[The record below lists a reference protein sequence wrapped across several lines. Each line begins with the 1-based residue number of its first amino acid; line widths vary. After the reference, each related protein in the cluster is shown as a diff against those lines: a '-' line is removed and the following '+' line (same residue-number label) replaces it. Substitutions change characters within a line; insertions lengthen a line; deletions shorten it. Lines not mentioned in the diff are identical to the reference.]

1 MSTTVDNR
9 VVEMKFNNSNFE
21 KNIKQSKES
30 LEKFKESLNLSSAAE
45 KANKNLSKAVSGVN
59 FDAMSSA
66 LESISNR
73 FSTLGIIGM
82 TAIQNLTNSA
92 ISMVKKAV
100 SSITN
105 TIIEGGKRRAQN
117 IENAKFQLAGLGIA
131 WNDIS
136 ADINYGVESTAY
148 GLDAAAMAASQ
159 LSASGVKFGE
169 TFGTTG
175 NSPMAKALRGISGLA
190 AMTNSSYEDIS
201 RVFTTVAGNG
211 RLMGDQLLQIS
222 SRGVNAAMEMV
233 KFFNDVNHGSRT
245 ASDEVTKAI
254 KDLTGGLDVSEA
266 QLRDFVSKGKI
277 SFAMFSEAMDS
288 AFGEHA
294 KDANKT
300 LQGVLSNIRSALSK
314 IGADFWTPIIE
325 NEGKLVEMLNS
336 VRVLINDVK
345 SAIRDTLGWAADENG
360 IEYLMKWKNL
370 ADGVFTTIK
379 NKIDGIDRKQLSTD
393 IFNIIKSIEYV
404 GKSVVHIFDEIG
416 KIAHSLG
423 TAFKSVFSIEDSNT
437 FTTSIRELLNRFRKF
452 IESIKING
460 DTIYKVT
467 NIFKGFFSVLDIGWQ
482 ILKGVF
488 GVIKDVVGAI
498 LPAGSGVLTLG
509 SNVGQLLVRLDE
521 FLKKSHI
528 IRDVFET
535 ISNFLT
541 PVIEGIRTFVTA
553 VIEGFAGV
561 TIGTGR
567 AAEGF
572 KNVTDKIKE
581 LSEKVKEFIN
591 RHMPKLTEGGFKL
604 GEIFGKVGTAFGEI
618 FKRLGDF
625 ASKIAPGIKT
635 LLGSL
640 LDLLDKVADSVI
652 KIFNNLDFDKLT
664 ANFATGGIF
673 ATLLYGLKSIITNS
687 TGFLNNIGE
696 VLGTLEGKLTDL
708 VGSNGSR
715 ASLIK
720 SFATAIA
727 ILTASLVVLSS
738 IDPERLAAPLAVL
751 TTTIAAFGLAV
762 QRLTPT
768 FTSTTSIK
776 KSITNFFDSLS
787 FGNKLRDTTTSF
799 IKMSAAIFILAG
811 ALRMLGELNPEQMVV
826 ALAGFSTI
834 LVEVVLLFKYLEEH
848 EVTFDKGTASLIAFG
863 IGVGILASTVKKL
876 SNLSWNELAKGLTG
890 LAAILGGIVGVA
902 VTLKYTESDLKS
914 FGMSLIPFA
923 AGVAILAS
931 AVKNLAGLS
940 WNQLAVGLT
949 GFAAILGGIVGLAV
963 SLKYTGASIKS
974 LGLSLIPF
982 ATGVVILSEAVLMLS
997 ALNWNQLAVGL
1008 VGFAAILGGVAGLAI
1023 TLEKTSSSLLS
1034 VGLAMIPFAAGVT
1047 ILASAVVKLAGL
1059 SWSELAR
1066 GLVGLAGAL
1075 GGVAALALTM
1085 RYTGSSLTST
1095 AAGLLVFAAAM
1106 RILLPVLT
1114 TFANMSWES
1123 LGKMILALA
1132 AALAVLGVAGMLLE
1146 PVVGVLVELGLA
1158 ITLFGVG
1165 CIAAGAGITLLAT
1178 GLTALGGSLAVV
1190 GVGLAAFIK
1199 AILSIIPEIVRAFGE
1214 IIKAV
1219 ADVIANAIPSIV
1231 KAFVALLRGVCDAI
1245 LQAAP
1250 MIFETIIKLLDMLI
1264 QYIPQIIDKVIT
1276 IVIKVIEGVAA
1287 RMPELV
1293 QAVAKFVKSFI
1304 DAVMD
1309 LFKDVTLTE
1318 FVNAIKSLSEAA
1330 ALLAI
1335 VGAMGTAALAGLA
1348 ILMAII
1354 VGLGALVAG
1363 LGWLTTKISGL
1374 EDLLTNGIPI
1384 LEKIGYAIG
1393 SFLGNI
1399 VGGALAG
1406 LSNGLPTI
1414 ADNLSAFMTRLQ
1426 PFIDGARNIDSSVA
1440 KGALTLAETIL
1451 VLTAS
1456 SLLNGI
1462 AEFLGADTSF
1472 ATLGDQ
1478 LVPFGE
1484 SMKKFSESVAG
1495 LDAGVVENA
1504 ANAGKAIAE
1513 MAAALPNSGGVAGF
1527 FAGENDMSMIGPQ
1540 LEDFGKSIKAFADA
1554 TVGLDAGVVENA
1566 ANAGKAIAEMASTL
1580 PNSGGVLGFFAGEND
1595 MDTFGAQLVPFG
1607 IAMKLYSQAVTGINA
1622 EAVQA
1627 SAVAGSALAAMAD
1640 TVPNSGGVVGF
1651 FVGENDIDEFGRK
1664 LIPFGYAMNLY
1675 SQAVTGINAGA
1686 VVASA
1691 IAGAALAAMADTVP
1705 NTGGLISFFTGN
1717 NDLDTFGSQLI
1728 PFGFAMK
1735 AYSDAVAGINAGA
1748 VVASAIAGAALSALA
1763 ATVPN
1768 TGGLISFFA
1777 GDNDMATFGAQL
1789 KVFGKSLADYST
1801 AVSGMDAQAA
1811 WYSTIIG
1818 MALTALAA
1826 TIPET
1831 GGLFSVFGGD
1841 NDMATFGAQLVLF
1854 GNALV
1859 NYSTTVANTD
1869 YASVSTAIVAIN
1881 QLLACLKGIDGNIA
1895 NAAASFK
1902 SAMETMASTSISGFV
1917 ASFNGAFPQVVTA
1930 IKTSFDSAVTTIQSY
1945 QSQFKT
1951 EGSNFGKNLSTGIS
1965 SQSNTVGQA
1974 LITIIKA
1981 LVIYLAYCEPTFQTE
1996 GQRTMQ
2002 AYAKGFTAAAGSVQS
2017 AMKSVVNA
2025 AKGAVNISGD
2035 MYWAG
2040 VGAVQ
2045 GFINGSYAMQASVY
2059 WTYYAIGRT
2068 AVNAAKQ
2075 ALDSHSPSR
2084 EMFKLGV
2091 DSDRGLANGL
2101 TQFSYLVD
2109 DSSKKVA
2116 NTALDT
2122 LRNSMS
2128 DISNVLEDSDF
2139 NPTIT
2144 PVLDLS
2150 EIQNGMG
2157 SLSSLLGGSST
2168 SVNLA
2173 GGLGRSGSG
2182 LLQNAFNDGRVINA
2196 INSINN
2202 RLDTVASRM
2211 ENLQVVLDSGELV
2224 GATAPG
2230 MNNEFGTM
2238 DVLVQRGVM

>member
-30 LEKFKESLNLSSAAE
+30 LEKFKESLNLSSAAD
-45 KANKNLSKAVSGVN
+45 KANKNLSKAVNGVN

-66 LESISNR
+66 LESISSR

-100 SSITN
+100 GTITD

-117 IENAKFQLAGLGIA
+117 IENAKFQLNGLGIA

-136 ADINYGVESTAY
+136 EDINYGVESTAY

-159 LSASGVKFGE
+159 LSASGVQFGK

-222 SRGVNAAMEMV
+222 SRGVNAAVEMA

-245 ASDEVTKAI
+245 ASDETTKAI
-254 KDLTGGLDVSEA
+254 KELTGGLDITEA
-266 QLRDFVSKGKI
+266 ELREFVSKGKI

-300 LQGVLSNIRSALSK
+300 LQGVLSNIRSALAK

-325 NEGKLVEMLNS
+325 NEGTLVDMLNS
-336 VRVLINDVK
+336 VRVLINDIK

-370 ADGVFTTIK
+370 ADGVFTSIK
-379 NKIDGIDRKQLSTD
+379 NKIDGIDRKKLSTD
-393 IFNIIKSIEYV
+393 IFNIIKTIEYV

-423 TAFKSVFSIEDSNT
+423 TAFKSVFNIKDSNT
-437 FTTSIRELLNRFRKF
+437 FTTSIRNLANRFRLF
-452 IESIKING
+452 TQSLKING
-460 DTIYKVT
+460 DTIHNIT
-467 NIFKGFFSVLDIGWQ
+467 NIFKGFFSILDIGWQ

-488 GVIKDVVGAI
+488 GVFKQVAAAIFPVGNSV
-498 LPAGSGVLTLG
+498 LDLGSGIG
-509 SNVGQLLVRLDE
+509 NLLVKLDE
-521 FLKKSHI
+521 FLKKNQVI
-528 IRDVFET
+528 KNVFET
-535 ISNFLT
+535 IGNVLSSAITAVRNF
-541 PVIEGIRTFVTA
+541 VSGFVSGFSEVTA
-553 VIEGFAGV
+553 GSKKLSDVF
-561 TIGTGR
+561 TKIGEKLSELGR
-567 AAEGF
+567 AFRAF
-572 KNVTDKIKE
+572 VQ
-581 LSEKVKEFIN
+581 V
-591 RHMPKLTEGGFKL
+591 HMPNLTEGGFKI
-604 GEIFGKVGTAFGEI
+604 GSIFGK
-618 FKRLGDF
+618 LGSVISSLFSKLSDF
-625 ASKIAPGIKT
+625 VNAIGPGIKS
-635 LLGSL
+635 LLGTL
-640 LDLLDKVADSVI
+640 IGLLDKLADVVI
-652 KIFNNLDFDKLT
+652 KVVNNLDFSKIT

-673 ATLLYGLKSIITNS
+673 AGLLLGFKSLIQGS
-687 TGFLNNIGE
+687 TGFLNGIGE
-696 VLGTLEGKLTDL
+696 VLGTLEGKITDL

-720 SFATAIA
+720 SFAVAIA

-751 TTTIAAFGLAV
+751 STTIAAFGIAV

-768 FTSTTSIK
+768 FTSTTTIR

-811 ALRMLGELNPEQMVV
+811 ALRMLGELEPKQMAV
-826 ALAGFSTI
+826 ALVGFTVI
-834 LVEVVLLFKYLEEH
+834 LTEVVLLFQYLQKH
-848 EVTFDKGTASLIAFG
+848 EVTFAKGSASLITFG
-863 IGVGILASTVKKL
+863 IGVGILAGVVKKL
-876 SNLSWNELAKGLTG
+876 SGLSWTELAKGLTG

-902 VTLKYTESDLKS
+902 VTLKYTESSLKS
-914 FGMSLIPFA
+914 FGLSLIPFA

-931 AVKNLAGLS
+931 AVKNLSGLS

-949 GFAAILGGIVGLAV
+949 GFAAILGGVVGLAV

-982 ATGVVILSEAVLMLS
+982 AAGVVILSEAVLKLS
-997 ALNWNQLAVGL
+997 TLNWNRLAVGL
-1008 VGFAAILGGVAGLAI
+1008 VGFAGILGGVAGLAI
-1023 TLEKTSSSLLS
+1023 TLEKTSSSIMV
-1034 VGLAMIPFAAGVT
+1034 VGLALIPFAAGVT
-1047 ILASAVVKLAGL
+1047 ILASAVIKLAAL
-1059 SWSELAR
+1059 SWDQLAR

-1085 RYTGSSLTST
+1085 NYTGSSLIST

-1114 TFANMSWES
+1114 TLGGMSWES

-1132 AALAVLGVAGMLLE
+1132 ATFAVLGVAGMLLE
-1146 PVVGVLVELGLA
+1146 PVAGVLIKLA
-1158 ITLFGVG
+1158 AAVALFGVG
-1165 CIAAGAGITLLAT
+1165 CIAAGAGITIIAA
-1178 GLTALGGSLAVV
+1178 GLTALGGALGAV
-1190 GVGLAAFIK
+1190 GAGLAAFIK

-1214 IIKAV
+1214 IIKAI

-1231 KAFVALLRGVCDAI
+1231 KAFVAILQGICDAI

-1264 QYIPQIIDKVIT
+1264 DYIPQIIDKVIT

-1293 QAVAKFVKSFI
+1293 QAVAKLVKSFI

-1330 ALLAI
+1330 AMLAI

-1374 EDLLTNGIPI
+1374 EELLTNGIPI

-1393 SFLGNI
+1393 SFIGNL

-1426 PFIDGARNIDSSVA
+1426 PFIDGARNIDTSVA

-1484 SMKKFSESVAG
+1484 SMKKFSVSVAG

-1540 LEDFGKSIKAFADA
+1540 LEDFGTAIMGFATA
-1554 TVGLDAGVVENA
+1554 TTGLDAGVVENA
-1566 ANAGKAIAEMASTL
+1566 ANAGKAIAEMADTL

-1595 MDTFGAQLVPFG
+1595 MDEFGKQLVPFG
-1607 IAMKLYSQAVTGINA
+1607 TAMKLYSLAVTGINA
-1622 EAVQA
+1622 DAIVA
-1627 SAVAGSALAAMAD
+1627 SSIAGKALAEMAD
-1640 TVPNSGGVVGF
+1640 TVPNSGGVVAF
-1651 FVGENDIDEFGRK
+1651 FTGENDIDDFGAK
-1664 LIPFGYAMNLY
+1664 LVPFGIAMKAY
-1675 SQAVTGINAGA
+1675 SDAVSGINPAA

-1705 NTGGLISFFTGN
+1705 NSGGLVSFFAGD
-1717 NDLDTFGSQLI
+1717 NDLGRFGLQLRI
-1728 PFGFAMK
+1728 FGKAMK
-1735 AYSDAVAGINAGA
+1735 DYSDSVDGINAAA
-1748 VVASAIAGAALSALA
+1748 VVASAIAGAALTALA
-1763 ATVPN
+1763 STVPN
-1768 TGGLISFFA
+1768 TGGLISFFT

-1789 KVFGKSLADYST
+1789 KVFGQALADYSVS
-1801 AVSGMDAQAA
+1801 VSGMDAQAA
-1811 WYSTIIG
+1811 WYSALIG
-1818 MALTALAA
+1818 MALTALADS
-1826 TIPET
+1826 IPET

-1841 NDMATFGAQLVLF
+1841 NDMAAFGSQLVLF
-1854 GNALV
+1854 GSALV
-1859 NYSTTVANTD
+1859 NFSTTVANTD
-1869 YASVSTAIVAIN
+1869 YASVGLAIVAIN
-1881 QLLACLKGIDGNIA
+1881 QVLACLNGIDGNVA
-1895 NAAASFK
+1895 TAATNFK
-1902 SAMETMASTSISGFV
+1902 TSLETLGSTGVSGFV
-1917 ASFNGAFPQVVTA
+1917 TAFNGAFPQVTSA
-1930 IKTSFDSAVTTIQSY
+1930 IKTNFDSAVKTVQSY
-1945 QSQFKT
+1945 QNSFKT
-1951 EGSNFGKNLSTGIS
+1951 EGTNIGKNMSTGIS
-1965 SQSNTVGQA
+1965 SQSNNVGQA
-1974 LITIIKA
+1974 LITIMKG
-1981 LVIYLAYCEPTFQTE
+1981 LVIYLALCGPTF
-1996 GQRTMQ
+1996 RTSGENTMKQ
-2002 AYAKGFTAAAGSVQS
+2002 YAAGMNAAASSVQS
-2017 AMKSVVNA
+2017 AMKSVANA
-2025 AKGAVNISGD
+2025 ATGALNIGGT

-2045 GFINGSYAMQASVY
+2045 GFINGSYAMTMSVY
-2059 WTYYAIGRT
+2059 WTYYYIGRV

-2075 ALDSHSPSR
+2075 ALDSHSPSK

-2101 TQFSYLVD
+2101 TDFAYLVD
-2109 DSSKKVA
+2109 NSSRNVA
-2116 NTALDT
+2116 NSALDA
-2122 LRNSMS
+2122 LRESMS
-2128 DISNVLEDSDF
+2128 DIGNVIDDTDMS
-2139 NPTIT
+2139 PTIT

-2150 EIQNGMG
+2150 EIQNGVG
-2157 SLSSLLGGSST
+2157 SISSLLNGSST
-2168 SVNLA
+2168 SVSLA

-2182 LLQNAFNDGRVINA
+2182 LLQNSYNDGRVVNA
-2196 INSINN
+2196 INSINS
-2202 RLDTVASRM
+2202 RLDAVASRM